1 MKVVLLGYMASGK
14 SSVGK
19 ALATK
24 LGYHFI
30 DLDEEISNRV
40 GMDVPTIFSEKGEIF
55 FRRKETEVLEDI
67 LKGDNDIVLS
77 LGGGTPCYGQNMQ
90 IIKKRTSNSF
100 YLNLSIAGLTQRIV
114 KEKEQRPLVANIPD
128 DELPE
133 FIGKHIF
140 ERVQFYA
147 MANHTVLVEHKTI
160 EQIVLELE
168 HYLI

>member
-1 MKVVLLGYMASGK
+1 
-14 SSVGK
+14 
-19 ALATK
+19 
-24 LGYHFI
+24 
-30 DLDEEISNRV
+30 
-40 GMDVPTIFSEKGEIF
+40 
-55 FRRKETEVLEDI
+55 
-67 LKGDNDIVLS
+67 
-77 LGGGTPCYGQNMQ
+77 MQ